1 MFEHKES
8 IAQILLDEGYIKAFE
23 LREDGVAKVIHITL
37 KYGPNREKVITGLKR
52 ISRPGLRI
60 YARKDKLP
68 KVLNGL
74 GIAVIS
80 TSRGIMTDR
89 EARKLGVGGEVM
101 AYIW

>member
-1 MFEHKES
+1 M
-8 IAQILLDEGYIKAFE
+8 
-23 LREDGVAKVIHITL
+23 AKVIHITL